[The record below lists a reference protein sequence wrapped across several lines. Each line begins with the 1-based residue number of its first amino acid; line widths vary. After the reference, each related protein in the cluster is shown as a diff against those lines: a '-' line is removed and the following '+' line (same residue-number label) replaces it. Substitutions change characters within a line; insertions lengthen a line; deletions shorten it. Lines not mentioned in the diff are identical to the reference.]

1 MMFTPPRFVVV
12 DDNPDHL
19 TAILDVFQA
28 LGTPCLGVVYD
39 PERELESRH
48 FQGVRALFLDLH
60 LTDLAATTDER
71 RHFAIIA
78 GILEQNISP
87 TGGPF
92 ILVVWSEHDDLI
104 GELTD
109 YLDES
114 LDRLKPYVR
123 PLAIV
128 SLPKSRFIN
137 LDTGESNAGQ
147 AGVLHDAVEKAV
159 SSKPQLAA
167 LVAWETDVQAAAS
180 ATLSALVDLVPE
192 NLRNST
198 SFAENLGQLL
208 TRLAR
213 EFVGQFHVAADPRA
227 AITSALAP
235 ILADRIVNEK
245 ASDTSSRLWK
255 KALTSSGW
263 GTSKATEE
271 KATPTCPVT
280 GRPLKG
286 RSTFSGHGTDAKAK
300 SILNRLL
307 GGEMNLAELIGL
319 VHDVSA
325 FQYALNSA
333 RRVGVTK
340 VNRPSRFFP
349 DDRRDS
355 NETSGRIN
363 RMLHMAIPPSETIR
377 STDWGA
383 VVEFPDVWCNDDEM
397 RRRFGVTRGQ
407 LFGSEFKIGKNDR
420 GLCRLRLV
428 RIGAACDHA
437 QNRSG
442 PLTYLL
448 GLEIPRDV
456 QRKADNTGKVRVP
469 ASEWSSPTLLL
480 EPGFG
485 PFFLAVN
492 ARYSMSVARG
502 DAEAWQSVYRFREQ
516 LLMHLI
522 SHATSYL
529 ARPGIVR
536 F

>member
-128 SLPKSRFIN
+128 SLPKSGFIN
-137 LDTGESNAGQ
+137 LDTGEPHAGR
-147 AGVLHDAVEKAV
+147 ADALRDAVERAV
-159 SSKPQLAA
+159 SDQPQLAA
-167 LVAWETDVQAAAS
+167 LVAWEADVLAAAGG
-180 ATLSALVDLVPE
+180 TLSALVDLVPDE
-192 NLRNST
+192 MRNST
-198 SFAENLGQLL
+198 SFAGGFNEVLS
-208 TRLAR
+208 RLAR
-213 EFVGQFHVAADPRA
+213 GAVGRHHVAADPRA
-227 AITSALAP
+227 AFTAALAP
-235 ILADRIVNEK
+235 ILADRIVNQ
-245 ASDTSSRLWK
+245 
-255 KALTSSGW
+255 
-263 GTSKATEE
+263 
-271 KATPTCPVT
+271 
-280 GRPLKG
+280 
-286 RSTFSGHGTDAKAK
+286 
-300 SILNRLL
+300 
-307 GGEMNLAELIGL
+307 
-319 VHDVSA
+319 DVSEA
-325 FQYALNSA
+325 AGAIWGQAVTWNGQEQLDPA
-333 RRVGVTK
+333 RAGMV
-340 VNRPSRFFP
+340 
-349 DDRRDS
+349 
-355 NETSGRIN
+355 N
-363 RMLHMAIPPSETIR
+363 RMLHVAAPLSETIR

-383 VVEFPDVWCNDDEM
+383 VVEYPAEWRNDEETRNRM
-397 RRRFGVTRGQ
+397 GVTQAQ
-407 LFGSEFKIGKNDR
+407 LLGNEFKIGTNDR
-420 GLCRLRLV
+420 ARCRPRFV
-428 RIGAACDHA
+428 RIGAACDYA
-437 QNRSG
+437 QNRPG
-442 PLTYLL
+442 PVPYLF
-448 GLEIPRDV
+448 GLEIPCDLHRNPDH
-456 QRKADNTGKVRVP
+456 TGAVRLP

-480 EPGFG
+480 DADAG
-485 PFFLAVN
+485 PFVLAVN
-492 ARYSMSVARG
+492 TRYSMSVSPAMTEG
-502 DAEAWQSVYRFREQ
+502 WQPVYRLREQ

-522 SHATSYL
+522 SHASGYM
-529 ARPGIVR
+529 ARPGIVQ